1 MYEAQNLRVSQVQTS
16 KGRAIVQVQ
25 LYQGIPAKGKGKYW
39 AAVTSNLNSDS
50 WKIAFPAAPAVADT
64 VEKNWT
70 RILANRMSQLQAE
83 AKKREAKKGNAKA
96 CAGRNEGE
104 NVSGAGQRDDA
115 VEGALVEDDEP
126 AVPDKQLQ

>member
-16 KGRAIVQVQ
+16 KGRAFVQVR

-50 WKIAFPAAPAVADT
+50 WKSAFPAAAAVADT

-96 CAGRNEGE
+96 CVQGNAGEYE
-104 NVSGAGQRDDA
+104 SGAGHKDDA
-115 VEGALVEDDEP
+115 SSGEDEP
-126 AVPDKQLQ
+126 AAVPDKQMQ

>member
-16 KGRAIVQVQ
+16 KGRAFVQVR

-50 WKIAFPAAPAVADT
+50 WKSAFPAAAAVADT

-96 CAGRNEGE
+96 CVQGNEGE
-104 NVSGAGQRDDA
+104 YVSGAGQQDG
-115 VEGALVEDDEP
+115 VSSGEDEP
-126 AVPDKQLQ
+126 ETPDKQMQ